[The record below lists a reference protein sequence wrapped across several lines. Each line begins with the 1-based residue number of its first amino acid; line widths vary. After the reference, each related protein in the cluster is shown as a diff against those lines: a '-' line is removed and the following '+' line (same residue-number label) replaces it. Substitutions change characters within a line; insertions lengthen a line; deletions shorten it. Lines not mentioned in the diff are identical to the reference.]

1 MKADLA
7 RFISTQLIIRSLSGM
22 LLVTLLV
29 AANGC
34 GTADE
39 PHSTADATTSNT
51 STTNASSSDEA
62 GFVPQRPATRYDDP
76 RQSVND
82 FLLAVKAGDDATAT
96 QLLTTAAQ
104 REAWTNGMAISAEG
118 FPDARFQISEVEYIN
133 DQTEAHVLSTWADRT
148 PSGQEKT
155 FQCVWLLKHEA
166 HGWCIYGMAS
176 KFLDHVQPIVL
187 NFEDQAEMLQR
198 QQWAEQQI
206 LKHQELLMHQQEALT
221 QGPASPTPASPTPAS
236 PTPDTPVRQAALPT
250 TNR

>member
-1 MKADLA
+1 MKANSVQ
-7 RFISTQLIIRSLSGM
+7 FIIRSLAG
-22 LLVTLLV
+22 TLL
-29 AANGC
+29 ATLFAIASGC

-39 PHSTADATTSNT
+39 PQATATTKTANSATTDATS
-51 STTNASSSDEA
+51 ADEG
-62 GFVPQRPATRYDDP
+62 GFVAQRPATRYDDP

-82 FLLAVKAGDDATAT
+82 FLLAVKAGNDAVAT
-96 QLLTTAAQ
+96 QLLTTEAQ

-133 DQTEAHVLSTWADRT
+133 DQKEAHVLSTWADRT

-206 LKHQELLMHQQEALT
+206 RKHQELLMHQQEALT
-221 QGPASPTPASPTPAS
+221 QGPATSTPATPIPAAPTPAA
-236 PTPDTPVRQAALPT
+236 PVRQAALPT
-250 TNR
+250 TTR